1 MATQQSHTHCS
12 LDPLRVS
19 LISQVKGMVSSNDH
33 GLPQTTGVYPC
44 DTADAYHESE
54 LLGDHA
60 TAPPGHASL
69 VSETGMPPVPPQ
81 GDDVALLHR
90 VAAQDRQ
97 AFDTLYARYMPRLQ
111 RYLAHRLND
120 AALAE
125 DVCQDVMLVLWQQ
138 AGRVP
143 STVPLWAW
151 LCGVARH
158 KVHKAWARTSFRTPA
173 PTEPADSQV
182 AAPDVLLLQ
191 QEAGH
196 VFEQALGTLPFY
208 ERTALQLLVQQGYS
222 YPDIAA
228 VMDTPLSTVRTRLW
242 RACHRLRAYVVA
254 VDTAPPRPR
263 LSRGS
268 AGSARRRVPPQLTSG
283 G

>member
-1 MATQQSHTHCS
+1 MATQQSLTHCR
-12 LDPLRVS
+12 LDPVRCS
-19 LISQVKGMVSSNDH
+19 LSSQVNGAVSAKDH
-33 GLPQTTGVYPC
+33 VPPQT
-44 DTADAYHESE
+44 
-54 LLGDHA
+54 
-60 TAPPGHASL
+60 
-69 VSETGMPPVPPQ
+69 Q
-81 GDDVALLHR
+81 GDDVALLQR

-125 DVCQDVMLVLWQQ
+125 DVCQDVMLVVWQQ
-138 AGRVP
+138 AGRIP
-143 STVPLWAW
+143 ATVPLWAW

-158 KVHKAWARTSFRTPA
+158 KAHKAWARTSSRALAPA
-173 PTEPADSQV
+173 EPAASQ
-182 AAPDVLLLQ
+182 ADAPDVLLLR

-228 VMDTPLSTVRTRLW
+228 LMDTPLSTVRTRLW

-254 VDTAPPRPR
+254 ADAAPPRPR
-263 LSRGS
+263 LSRRS
-268 AGSARRRVPPQLTSG
+268 AGSARHRVPRQLTPG
-283 G
+283 

>member
-1 MATQQSHTHCS
+1 MATQQSLTHCR
-12 LDPLRVS
+12 LDPVRCS
-19 LISQVKGMVSSNDH
+19 LSSQVNGAVSAKDH
-33 GLPQTTGVYPC
+33 VPPQT
-44 DTADAYHESE
+44 
-54 LLGDHA
+54 
-60 TAPPGHASL
+60 
-69 VSETGMPPVPPQ
+69 Q
-81 GDDVALLHR
+81 GDDVALLQR

-125 DVCQDVMLVLWQQ
+125 DVCQDVMLVVWQQ

-143 STVPLWAW
+143 ATVPLWAW

-158 KVHKAWARTSFRTPA
+158 KAHKAWARTSSRALAPA
-173 PTEPADSQV
+173 EPAASQ
-182 AAPDVLLLQ
+182 ADAPDVLLLR

-208 ERTALQLLVQQGYS
+208 ERTALQLLVQQGDS

-228 VMDTPLSTVRTRLW
+228 LMDTPLQHSAHPTLAGLPPSPRVRCGCGTLP
-242 RACHRLRAYVVA
+242 LRALVSPGGQ
-254 VDTAPPRPR
+254 T
-263 LSRGS
+263 
-268 AGSARRRVPPQLTSG
+268 GSARHRVPRQLTPG
-283 G
+283 